1 MSMVDKFLL
10 FINYI
15 ITQNALAERITASGG
30 GAKPLVSS
38 DLEACL

>member
-15 ITQNALAERITASGG
+15 ITQNALAERITARG
-30 GAKPLVSS
+30 GAKPL
-38 DLEACL
+38 

>member
-1 MSMVDKFLL
+1 MVDKFLL

-15 ITQNALAERITASGG
+15 ITQNALAECITASGGG